1 VKRAMQE
8 VRYWVW
14 DTPIYYLTWPR
25 RWWRRRQEI
34 KLIRELKRKG
44 LYEKCGYTYE
54 GRWVKCGCDDWADD
68 L

>member
-1 VKRAMQE
+1 MKRAMEE

-14 DTPIYYLTWPR
+14 VWIYCLTWPR
-25 RWWRRRQEI
+25 RWWLRRQEI